1 MVANKLKC
9 VALLP
14 MKANSQRIPGKNF
27 RKLGGKPLFRWI
39 LDTLCEVDEIDK
51 IVINTDARA
60 ILEQHGLFEDD
71 RIIIRDRKSALC
83 GDSVSM
89 NLIIADDIAAVPA
102 NRYLMTHTT
111 NPMLSSNTI
120 REATSLYRSAV
131 KDKIADSLFT
141 VNKLQT
147 RLYREDAS
155 PLNHDPE
162 RLMQTQDLKPL
173 FEENSNLYIFSQE
186 SFLGSGARIG
196 RKPIMHPMQAL
207 EAVDIDTPEDW
218 QLAQLVAE
226 NYLALIKQRRF

>member
-1 MVANKLKC
+1 
-9 VALLP
+9 
-14 MKANSQRIPGKNF
+14 
-27 RKLGGKPLFRWI
+27 
-39 LDTLCEVDEIDK
+39 
-51 IVINTDARA
+51 
-60 ILEQHGLFEDD
+60 
-71 RIIIRDRKSALC
+71 
-83 GDSVSM
+83 
-89 NLIIADDIAAVPA
+89 
-102 NRYLMTHTT
+102 MTHTT

-120 REATSLYRSAV
+120 KEAISLYRSAV

-162 RLMQTQDLKPL
+162 RLIQTQDLEPL
-173 FEENSNLYIFSQE
+173 FEENSNLYIFSQK

-196 RKPIMHPMQAL
+196 RNPIMLPMNAL

-226 NYLALIKQRRF
+226 NYLDLIKQIRV